1 MLAAQNTVFF
11 TQLKC
16 CDGEFVTM
24 CVLLGIKLI
33 GGYDCEHVELL
44 LMCNYVEMEN
54 FLVIRA

>member
-1 MLAAQNTVFF
+1 
-11 TQLKC
+11 
-16 CDGEFVTM
+16 M